1 MPRTKIAYP
10 KDLEKDLDE
19 YLPNA
24 SASTKKTYMTNL
36 TSLANY
42 LDAPLSVSMFSD
54 FDEIKKD
61 LEGLK
66 YTTNTLKNKLSSI
79 VTYLKMYDAKAELVG
94 KYSDYIDSLS
104 GKLSRKNETMDK
116 TDKEKENWMT
126 KKELEDYAD
135 KLKSELPP
143 KPTSYSDMLKWMK
156 YITLRTHILYP
167 LRNELSDAKIVPS
180 IKTNDPEANY
190 VILDKKNDAAK
201 ILLQVFKTAKTYKS
215 IDIKV
220 LPALAKEMNTFY
232 KHLVAYKKNNGI
244 DNDWMLLNKKGEKFS
259 RNDYTYFVQSIF
271 EPLGKKISTTL
282 IRKIIVSDLYNPN
295 AMKELARVMAHDP
308 KTAMT
313 YYAKD

>member
-1 MPRTKIAYP
+1 MPRVKKEYP
-10 KDLEKDLDE
+10 KELEKDFNE

-24 SASTKKTYMTNL
+24 TPSTIKAYLSNL

-42 LDAPLSVSMFSD
+42 LDKPLSVSMFSN

-61 LEGLK
+61 LEDLK

-79 VTYLKMYDAKAELVG
+79 VSYLKMYDAKPELVS
-94 KYSDYIDSLS
+94 KYSDYIDALS

-116 TDKEKENWMT
+116 TEKEKENWMT
-126 KKELEDYAD
+126 KEELEQYAD
-135 KLKSELPP
+135 KLKSELPS
-143 KPTSYSDMLKWMK
+143 KPTSYPDMLKWMK
-156 YITLRTHILYP
+156 YITLAIHIKYP
-167 LRNELSDAKIVPS
+167 MRNELSDSQIVSS
-180 IKTNDPEANY
+180 ISKNDPSVNY
-190 VILDKKNDAAK
+190 VVASKNGSVK
-201 ILLQVFKTAKTYKS
+201 MLIQNYKTAKTYKG
-215 IDIKV
+215 IDINV
-220 LPALAKEMNTFY
+220 VAPLAKDINTFY

-244 DNDWMLLNKKGEKFS
+244 TNDWMLLNKKGEKFS

-271 EPLGKKISTTL
+271 EPLNKKISTTM

-295 AMKELARVMAHDP
+295 AMKELARVMMHDP

>member
-79 VTYLKMYDAKAELVG
+79 VTYLKMYDAKAELVS